1 MDLFSSGRLGL
12 GLGHGLEDSALGLG
26 SFLADLDQDLFISTD
41 SDSNKGLKA
50 NGLRLGLLTGL

>member
-1 MDLFSSGRLGL
+1 MDFSSGR
-12 GLGHGLEDSALGLG
+12 LGHGLEDSALGLG

-41 SDSNKGLKA
+41 SDLNKGLKA